1 MIGGDKDDLIQEGMI
16 GLYKAI
22 WDYQLDRESSFYHF
36 AEICIS
42 RQMYTAI
49 KTSQTQKNRPL
60 NDYVPFESIKDI
72 KEDAIITLY
81 EKEKNFKKIAN
92 PEHFVLDK
100 QYTSVLEYELVRRLS
115 DFERQVLSLYMKD
128 YSYGRIAEML
138 GKDEKAVDN
147 ALSRVRN
154 KLNDVLK
161 DMSK

>member
-1 MIGGDKDDLIQEGMI
+1 M
-16 GLYKAI
+16 
-22 WDYQLDRESSFYHF
+22 
-36 AEICIS
+36 
-42 RQMYTAI
+42 
-49 KTSQTQKNRPL
+49 
-60 NDYVPFESIKDI
+60 
-72 KEDAIITLY
+72 
-81 EKEKNFKKIAN
+81 
-92 PEHFVLDK
+92 LDK